1 MSIQE
6 KSIMKMS
13 EGVGALIGSIVGAI
27 GTGVAIYLTGS
38 PLCFLIGLAGYLA
51 GSRIGKAMAE
61 GK

>member
-1 MSIQE
+1 
-6 KSIMKMS
+6 MKMS

-38 PLCFLIGLAGYLA
+38 PLCCLIGLAGYLA